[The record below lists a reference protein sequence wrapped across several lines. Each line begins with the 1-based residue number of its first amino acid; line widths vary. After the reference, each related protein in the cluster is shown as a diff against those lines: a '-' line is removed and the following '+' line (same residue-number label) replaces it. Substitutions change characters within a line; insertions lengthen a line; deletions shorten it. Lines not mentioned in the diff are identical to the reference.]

1 MGGGAAVG
9 SDHSVCTVVL
19 DPHQGCLA
27 NLAGLR
33 TLEGQDDDRFAFNV
47 PPSIPLGAS
56 YSSTCLRSRSFR
68 LGSYSPLRGIL
79 KVSYRILVKSGP
91 CYAGNIVPNTSDPL
105 CDSSLV
111 ASSCR
116 TSHVPQRWC
125 RCPHGLVEFLLATV
139 SHKD

>member
-9 SDHSVCTVVL
+9 SDHSVCSVVL
-19 DPHQGCLA
+19 DPHQGVLRILPDFA
-27 NLAGLR
+27 PLKVRMMTGLP
-33 TLEGQDDDRFAFNV
+33 FNV
-47 PPSIPLGAS
+47 PPSIPFVAS

-91 CYAGNIVPNTSDPL
+91 GYAGNIAPNTGDPL

-125 RCPHGLVEFLLATV
+125 RLPSRPRRVPSG
-139 SHKD
+139 DGP